1 MHTRRAVSTKPPRPV
16 LHPETRSYLAAMT
29 VRNSR
34 GQLPAASI
42 IRGNDE
48 FRSYYSDRGKSQ
60 KTKIDEALDGCTP
73 DFDTQS
79 PCLTVFL
86 VLSLLPSLL
95 TSSQTTPMSAFFPI
109 VLALRNGLN
118 FVLRAE
124 MFDDYGAETWDA
136 IFGEGSLQEMVDI
149 NKVRFNMAHQ
159 LQMVL
164 ALHVLSQ

>member
-79 PCLTVFL
+79 
-86 VLSLLPSLL
+86 
-95 TSSQTTPMSAFFPI
+95 
-109 VLALRNGLN
+109 
-118 FVLRAE
+118 LRA
-124 MFDDYGAETWDA
+124 
-136 IFGEGSLQEMVDI
+136 LQ
-149 NKVRFNMAHQ
+149 FF
-159 LQMVL
+159 
-164 ALHVLSQ
+164 